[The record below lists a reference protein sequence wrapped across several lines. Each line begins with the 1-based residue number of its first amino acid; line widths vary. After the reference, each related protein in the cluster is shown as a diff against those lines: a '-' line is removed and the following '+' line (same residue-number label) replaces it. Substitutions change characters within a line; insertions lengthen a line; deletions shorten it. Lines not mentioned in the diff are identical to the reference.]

1 MKRVRTILFTAALA
15 KTKARNLGLIA
26 LCIVG
31 LSMTTVVSADLVYV
45 VDRSTTTGDMV
56 SLEGTIEVSMLG
68 DLTIADF
75 VDWSLTLTSTTG
87 LLPIEMTPSNSV
99 WGQRS
104 DLLITATESTLTI
117 TIASKTTFPG
127 DPDGNIFNAMTLVT
141 TATADRN
148 FWRIYGSNYWFYSE
162 GDGQERIGH
171 SPIDSEDGKQQ
182 GNVQTPPYPDDI
194 TFMFPADSFGALVAG
209 FEDDPPTFGGVP
221 ISTVPGEDMG
231 GPSAQANSGRCDAFA
246 NGLRNVQNLIGL
258 DDIAGACEE
267 LEALEYKGILR
278 QNAWFNDPLATE
290 IQMTLNA
297 IQDDLGCL

>member
-31 LSMTTVVSADLVYV
+31 LSMTTVVSADPVYV
-45 VDRSTTTGDMV
+45 VDRSTTTGHMV

-68 DLTIADF
+68 DLTVADF

-127 DPDGNIFNAMTLVT
+127 DPDGNIFNTIDFTNDSDSGHKRLANLRQLPLVWQRGIRPGRNL
-141 TATADRN
+141 ALADRL
-148 FWRIYGSNYWFYSE
+148 
-162 GDGQERIGH
+162 
-171 SPIDSEDGKQQ
+171 
-182 GNVQTPPYPDDI
+182 T
-194 TFMFPADSFGALVAG
+194 
-209 FEDDPPTFGGVP
+209 
-221 ISTVPGEDMG
+221 
-231 GPSAQANSGRCDAFA
+231 
-246 NGLRNVQNLIGL
+246 
-258 DDIAGACEE
+258 
-267 LEALEYKGILR
+267 
-278 QNAWFNDPLATE
+278 
-290 IQMTLNA
+290 
-297 IQDDLGCL
+297 